1 LKLVTGSKLRVR
13 IPSPLASLN
22 QAIWSLS
29 PNFSLPLKTICKDAK
44 RRMIT
49 KPVQGLILIL
59 LLFLSG
65 CGLADRVRNLLNP
78 DDSGSVAVRVG
89 QKKFSKANLQRF
101 FDTRLSD
108 FRDPARADKVKS
120 NLLESFIDEKLLLHQ
135 AERLKINPDPQMLK
149 SMMDRISES
158 DGNRQD
164 SGRDPELERS
174 LSENLRVQRYLHDF
188 LFKDVFVSEKECE
201 DFYQEHLAEYIRN
214 DEVHLREILV
224 DDLNQAQKILAALKA
239 SQNKNFSELA
249 RLYSKAPGAVDGGEL
264 GSFQRGELPEV
275 FEKAVFHLAPA
286 TTSKIVQTQYGF
298 HIFLVDER
306 ILAHQQRFYEV
317 REQIHEKLRLERERG
332 ILNTE
337 LQSLMN
343 QIKVEIHR
351 DKLDFNYLGTR
362 FPTRG
367 GNTP

>member
-1 LKLVTGSKLRVR
+1 MRLCSNLSTRFWTRSALDRLLGVSLCLRV
-13 IPSPLASLN
+13 LAVS
-22 QAIWSLS
+22 ALS
-29 PNFSLPLKTICKDAK
+29 YYKGMIAK
-44 RRMIT
+44 PI
-49 KPVQGLILIL
+49 QGLAPIL

-65 CGLADRVRNLLNP
+65 CGFADRVRSLLSP
-78 DDSGSVAVRVG
+78 DDGGSVAVRVG
-89 QKKFSKANLQRF
+89 QKKFSNADLRRF

-108 FRDPARADKVKS
+108 FRDPAYADKVKS
-120 NLLESFIDEKLLLHQ
+120 NLLDAFIDEKLLLHQ
-135 AERLKINPDPQMLK
+135 AERFKINPDPQMLK

-158 DGNRQD
+158 NINRQD
-164 SGRDPELERS
+164 AGRDPELERS
-174 LSENLRVQRYLHDF
+174 LAESLQVQHYLSNS

-201 DFYQEHLAEYIRN
+201 DFYKEHLAEYIRN

-239 SQNKNFSELA
+239 GQNKNFSELA

-264 GSFQRGELPEV
+264 GSFQRGDLPEV

-298 HIFLVDER
+298 HIFLVEER
-306 ILAHQQRFYEV
+306 IPAHQQHFYEV
-317 REQIHEKLRLERERG
+317 RDQIHEKLRLERERG
-332 ILNTE
+332 ILNAE
-337 LQSLMN
+337 LQSLVN
-343 QIKVEIHR
+343 QIPVEIHR

-362 FPTRG
+362 FSTRG